1 MPYTPLH
8 THSQYSCLDGASSVK
23 DIVSRAKA
31 MNCPAVALTDHGAL
45 HGIVEFYKECRTQ
58 GIKSLLGTEAYTT
71 QDLDDLP
78 KELRQ
83 RDNYHLVLIA
93 KNQAGYKN
101 LLWLIS
107 NANLKNFYYKP
118 RINKNTLADHTEGL
132 IALTA
137 CLGSET
143 AGRFATSPGSEEG
156 VIDFLKDIFKDDL
169 YLEVQ
174 DHRSPNEH
182 QAQLQEAYNNKLLS
196 WSKKKKIPVV
206 ITSDSHYTRPE
217 DKDLH
222 DILMA
227 IQLKKTLVEY
237 LSSEEMRLS
246 PKCHLVSPEAM
257 LESARMIGYEA
268 AFYNTTAVAE
278 KVETFDIGLSKPRLP
293 SFNYKDAPDINEFLD
308 WCGSPA

>member
-1 MPYTPLH
+1 MPYVPLH
-8 THSQYSCLDGASSVK
+8 IHSQTSILDGASSIK

-31 MNCPAVALTDHGAL
+31 MGCPAVALTDHGAL
-45 HGIVEFYKECRTQ
+45 HGVIEFYKECRSQ
-58 GIKSLLGTEAYTT
+58 GIKPLLGMETYTT
-71 QDLDDLP
+71 QDLDGLP

-83 RDNYHLVLIA
+83 RDNHHLVLIA
-93 KNQAGYKN
+93 KNQIGYKN

-118 RINKNTLADHTEGL
+118 RINKQTLAEHAGGL
-132 IALTA
+132 LALTA

-169 YLEVQ
+169 YLEIQ
-174 DHRSPNEH
+174 DHRSPYEQ
-182 QAQLQEAYNNKLLS
+182 QAQLQEAYNNRLLS
-196 WSKKKKIPVV
+196 WSKKKKVPVV
-206 ITSDSHYTRPE
+206 ITSDSHYTSPE

-222 DILMA
+222 DVLMA

-246 PKCHLVSPEAM
+246 PRCHLASPEAM
-257 LESARMIGYEA
+257 LESARMAGHEA
-268 AFYNTTAVAE
+268 AFYNTMAVAE

-293 SFNYKDAPDINEFLD
+293 SFNYKDAPDVHEFLD
-308 WCGSPA
+308 WYGSPA